1 MKTKEEKRFQ
11 VFCHVV
17 LVLFAAFCIL
27 PLLLL
32 LMSSFE
38 DNLTLVNQ
46 GYGFWPKQFSLD
58 AYTYLFKHGGQIFQ
72 SYFMTIVVTVVGT
85 VASIILTTLMAY
97 PLSRDE
103 LLGRKVLG
111 FIVFFTML
119 FNGGLVPTYL
129 IYTNTL
135 NMKNTIWAVI
145 LPRLLMGAYYVLLM
159 KSFFTTSIPKEII
172 EAAKVDGAG
181 EYRILAQVV
190 VPMAKPIIATVIM
203 LTAINYWNDW
213 YNGFIYIT
221 TRTELYTIQALLNR
235 MLQDIQY
242 LSNNASTMGNA
253 GEAMAKIPST
263 SVRMAISVVGLLPIL
278 IVYPFVQNSFVKGI
292 TLGAVK
298 G

>member
-1 MKTKEEKRFQ
+1 
-11 VFCHVV
+11 
-17 LVLFAAFCIL
+17 
-27 PLLLL
+27 
-32 LMSSFE
+32 MS
-38 DNLTLVNQ
+38 
-46 GYGFWPKQFSLD
+46 
-58 AYTYLFKHGGQIFQ
+58 
-72 SYFMTIVVTVVGT
+72 IV
-85 VASIILTTLMAY
+85 LTTMLAY
-97 PLSRDE
+97 PLSRDD

-111 FIVFFTML
+111 FLVFFTML

-135 NMKNTIWAVI
+135 HLKNTVWAVI
-145 LPRLLMGAYYVLLM
+145 VPRLLLGAYYVLLM
-159 KSFFTTSIPKEII
+159 KSFFTTSIPKAII

-181 EYRILAQVV
+181 EYRILVQVI
-190 VPMAKPIIATVIM
+190 VPMSKPIIATVLM

-221 TRTELYTIQALLNR
+221 TKTEYYTIQALLNR

-242 LSNNASTMGNA
+242 LSNNAATMGNIS
-253 GEAMAKIPST
+253 ESVSKIPST

>member
-11 VFCHVV
+11 VFSHIV
-17 LVLFAAFCIL
+17 LLIFALFCII
-27 PLLLL
+27 PLVLL

-38 DNLTLVNQ
+38 ENSTLIRE
-46 GYGFWPKQFSLD
+46 GYGFWPKAFSFE
-58 AYTYLFKHGGQIFQ
+58 AYEYLFRHGGQIFT
-72 SYFMTIVVTVVGT
+72 SYFVTFFVTVVGT
-85 VASIILTTLMAY
+85 AVSIVLTTMLAY
-97 PLSRDE
+97 PLSRDD

-111 FIVFFTML
+111 FLVFFTML

-135 NMKNTIWAVI
+135 HLKNTVWAVI
-145 LPRLLMGAYYVLLM
+145 VPRLLLGAYYVLLM
-159 KSFFTTSIPKEII
+159 KSFFTTSIPKAII

-181 EYRILAQVV
+181 EYRILVKV
-190 VPMAKPIIATVIM
+190 IVPMSKPIIATVLM

-221 TRTELYTIQALLNR
+221 TKTEYYTIQALLNR

-242 LSNNASTMGNA
+242 LSNNAATMGNIS
-253 GEAMAKIPST
+253 ESVSKIPST

>member
-1 MKTKEEKRFQ
+1 MKTREERVFQ
-11 VFCHVV
+11 VFCYVI
-17 LVLFAAFCIL
+17 LTLFALFCLL
-27 PLLLL
+27 PLALL

-38 DNLTLVNQ
+38 DNLTLINS
-46 GYGFWPKQFSLD
+46 GYSFWPKKFSLE
-58 AYTYLFKHGGQIFQ
+58 AYTYLFRHGDQIFQ
-72 SYFMTIVVTVVGT
+72 SYFITILVTVVGT
-85 VASIILTTLMAY
+85 SVSIVITTMLAY

-103 LLGRKVLG
+103 LLGKKPLAFV
-111 FIVFFTML
+111 VFFTML

-129 IYTNTL
+129 VYTNTL
-135 NMKNTIWAVI
+135 GMKNTIWAVI
-145 LPRLLMGAYYVLLM
+145 LPRLLLGAYYVLLM
-159 KSFFTTSIPKEII
+159 KSFFSTSIPKEVL

-181 EYRILAQVV
+181 EYRILIQVV
-190 VPMAKPIIATVIM
+190 APMSKPIIATVLM
-203 LTAINYWNDW
+203 LTGINYWNDW

-221 TRTELYTIQALLNR
+221 THTELYTIQALLNR

-242 LSNNASTMGNA
+242 LSNNANTMGNA

-263 SVRMAISVVGLLPIL
+263 SVRMAISIVGLLPVL

>member
-1 MKTKEEKRFQ
+1 MKTKEERRFQ
-11 VFCHVV
+11 VFCHIM
-17 LVLFAAFCIL
+17 LVLFSLFCIL

-38 DNLTLVNQ
+38 ENLTLIKF
-46 GYGFWPKQFSLD
+46 GYGFWPKKFSLD
-58 AYTYLFKHGGQIFQ
+58 AYSYLFRHGGQIFQ
-72 SYFMTIVVTVVGT
+72 SYFMTILVTVIGT
-85 VASIILTTLMAY
+85 AVSIVITTLLAY
-97 PLSRDE
+97 PLSREE
-103 LLGRKVLG
+103 LWGRKVLS
-111 FIVFFTML
+111 FVVFFTML

-135 NMKNTIWAVI
+135 QMKNTIWALI
-145 LPRLLMGAYYVLLM
+145 LPRLLLGAYYVLLM
-159 KSFFTTSIPKEII
+159 KSFFNTSIPKAII

-181 EYRILAQVV
+181 EYCTLVKVI
-190 VPMAKPIIATVIM
+190 VPMSKPIIATVVM

-221 TRTELYTIQALLNR
+221 TQTELYTIQALLNR

-242 LSNNASTMGNA
+242 LSNNASSMGNA